1 MEVVENGLVGGNG
14 VNGNGANSDGVNGN
28 GVNGDIV
35 IDSTFQNEELFDV
48 GEANGP
54 AKPIITET
62 TGKTENDVVNG
73 VGPDYNIDNNGLPDE
88 LSDSE
93 YDELL
98 NDVSDSDSVDGNY
111 ESSDTYDSDSSNS
124 IDDGYGNGT
133 NNSSHPE
140 YPFIEFYRD
149 NKTVIRTTT
158 VLIGG
163 ALVIGLL
170 IRGIRR

>member
-62 TGKTENDVVNG
+62 TGKQKMM
-73 VGPDYNIDNNGLPDE
+73 L
-88 LSDSE
+88 
-93 YDELL
+93 
-98 NDVSDSDSVDGNY
+98 
-111 ESSDTYDSDSSNS
+111 
-124 IDDGYGNGT
+124 
-133 NNSSHPE
+133 
-140 YPFIEFYRD
+140 
-149 NKTVIRTTT
+149 
-158 VLIGG
+158 
-163 ALVIGLL
+163 
-170 IRGIRR
+170 